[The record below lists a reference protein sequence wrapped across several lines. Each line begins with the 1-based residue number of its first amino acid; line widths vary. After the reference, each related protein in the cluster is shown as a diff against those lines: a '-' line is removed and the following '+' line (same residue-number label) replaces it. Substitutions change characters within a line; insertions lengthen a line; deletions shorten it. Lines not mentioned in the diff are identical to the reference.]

1 METDDDDDNDGLS
14 VPAGPVR
21 VTIGLMMMGG
31 GVFMAGLIDASWA
44 KYLGFSLFL
53 ISPFVMLKRPTNEK

>member
-1 METDDDDDNDGLS
+1 MEWDDDDDDYNLS

-21 VTIGLMMMGG
+21 VTVGLAMMAG
-31 GVFMAGLIDASWA
+31 GVFMASLIDAAWA

-53 ISPFVMLKRPTNEK
+53 ISPFVMLKSPTNEE